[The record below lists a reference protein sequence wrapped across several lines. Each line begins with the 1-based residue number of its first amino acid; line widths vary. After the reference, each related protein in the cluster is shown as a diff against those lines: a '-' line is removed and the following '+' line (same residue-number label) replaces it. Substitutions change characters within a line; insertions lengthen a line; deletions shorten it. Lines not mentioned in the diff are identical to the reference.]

1 MSTEVVERIIKKF
14 GTQERLAEA
23 LGINQSVVAG
33 WKKRGVVP
41 ARQQPEV
48 LKAGQKL
55 DIDLTPSDFFDAD
68 VLDDEQAREDQ
79 VESVAR

>member
-23 LGINQSVVAG
+23 VQVNQSVVAG
-33 WKKRGVVP
+33 WKRRGVVP
-41 ARQQPEV
+41 ARQQSEV

-55 DIDLTPSDFFDAD
+55 GIDITPADFFDMD
-68 VLDDEQAREDQ
+68 SIDDDEPMNEAAQ
-79 VESVAR
+79 